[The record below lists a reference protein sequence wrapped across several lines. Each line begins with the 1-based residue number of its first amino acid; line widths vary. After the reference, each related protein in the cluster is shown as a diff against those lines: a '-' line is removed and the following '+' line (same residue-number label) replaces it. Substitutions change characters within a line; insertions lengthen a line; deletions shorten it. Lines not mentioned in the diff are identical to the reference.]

1 MAAKSTNTKKSST
14 NNTAKAAKNATTK
27 KTSTAKKASA
37 STKKSSGSKT
47 KRTSNHINT
56 AQSQE
61 IRSEIL
67 LLGSLAICILLI
79 LSNFGMGGIAGGAI
93 SSVGFGLVGAMAYL
107 FPFVFFGAVA
117 FYISS
122 CRWRTGCAPAFP
134 RLQTSSDE
142 CWRDVR
148 RTRHTSCPRVL
159 LQISEYLR

>member
-14 NNTAKAAKNATTK
+14 NNTTKAAKNATTK

-107 FPFVFFGAVA
+107 FPCQEIRTVLSNRSFASFPD
-117 FYISS
+117 S
-122 CRWRTGCAPAFP
+122 CVNNRQNLRKKKDTLWSTES
-134 RLQTSSDE
+134 LMYTKKKDI
-142 CWRDVR
+142 
-148 RTRHTSCPRVL
+148 HL
-159 LQISEYLR
+159 LILWQS

>member
-93 SSVGFGLVGAMAYL
+93 SCRSNGIFISIC
-107 FPFVFFGAVA
+107 FFR
-117 FYISS
+117 SS
-122 CRWRTGCAPAFP
+122 CF
-134 RLQTSSDE
+134 LYFQ
-142 CWRDVR
+142 
-148 RTRHTSCPRVL
+148 
-159 LQISEYLR
+159 

>member
-14 NNTAKAAKNATTK
+14 NNITKAAKNATTK
-27 KTSTAKKASA
+27 KTSTTKKASA

-79 LSNFGMGGIAGGAI
+79 PMGIIA
-93 SSVGFGLVGAMAYL
+93 LVIKKDSPGPAL
-107 FPFVFFGAVA
+107 FKQK
-117 FYISS
+117 
-122 CRWRTGCAPAFP
+122 RTGVHQKIFTVFNSICSFK
-134 RLQTSSDE
+134 
-142 CWRDVR
+142 
-148 RTRHTSCPRVL
+148 
-159 LQISEYLR
+159 

>member
-93 SSVGFGLVGAMAYL
+93 SSVGFGLVGAMAL
-107 FPFVFFGAVA
+107 FYFHLFFSEQLL
-117 FYISS
+117 FI
-122 CRWRTGCAPAFP
+122 FP
-134 RLQTSSDE
+134 IKEILMLT
-142 CWRDVR
+142 
-148 RTRHTSCPRVL
+148 
-159 LQISEYLR
+159 